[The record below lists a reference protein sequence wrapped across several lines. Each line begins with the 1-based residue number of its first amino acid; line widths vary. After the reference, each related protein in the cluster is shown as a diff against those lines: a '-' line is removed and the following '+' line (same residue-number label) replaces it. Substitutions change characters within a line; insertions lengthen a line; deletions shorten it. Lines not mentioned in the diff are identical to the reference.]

1 MLPYHQVKFMKGDC
15 LRFVKLISSDIFQ
28 NKIVK
33 AALWIVFLIHT
44 TMTIIT
50 GYFFTHHLTPQEIF
64 GYSPVFLEYFYIG
77 TVILILLFQG
87 KVIDNIPGELPLWV
101 LNKATRKTYKE
112 IRKEIIFIHVHCIAN
127 LIVVVVG
134 LYYFLKFEARD
145 NEYFFPFRFFEDY
158 CADKSTIL
166 TFVYKSTFPIIGYLF
181 FVHQFQLMYFT
192 QHIRYQLMILI
203 NHIENLTDV
212 AGTKREDKLF
222 YDESY
227 QEEIRKR
234 LIFCFKRFKDFVLF
248 TANKYTQL
256 SNAVIIFML
265 TGYLLCVSVA
275 LNIIFGNILSYMR
288 VTVMSVGTVSGLCGL
303 MWSSQS
309 LENIFEELL
318 SEAIKINWYNFSES
332 NKRMYLI
339 FLVHLARDRKIKFSA
354 NYCLNYG
361 LGLASARATYSI
373 VSVAINIF

>member
-1 MLPYHQVKFMKGDC
+1 M
-15 LRFVKLISSDIFQ
+15 
-28 NKIVK
+28 
-33 AALWIVFLIHT
+33 
-44 TMTIIT
+44 
-50 GYFFTHHLTPQEIF
+50 YFTQHIRYQLM
-64 GYSPVFLEYFYIG
+64 
-77 TVILILLFQG
+77 ILINHIENLTDVAGTKREDKLFYDESYQ
-87 KVIDNIPGELPLWV
+87 E
-101 LNKATRKTYKE
+101 E
-112 IRKEIIFIHVHCIAN
+112 IRKRLIFCFKRFKDFVLFTANKYAQLSNAVIIFMLTGYLLCVSVALNIIFGNILSYMRVTVMSVGTVSGLAGLMWSSQSLENIFEELLSEAIKINWYNFSESNKRMYLIFLVH
-127 LIVVVVG
+127 L
-134 LYYFLKFEARD
+134 ARD
-145 NEYFFPFRFFEDY
+145 RKIKFSANY
-158 CADKSTIL
+158 CLNYGLGLA
-166 TFVYKSTFPIIGYLF
+166 
-181 FVHQFQLMYFT
+181 LMYFT

-227 QEEIRKR
+227 QEETRKR